1 MRRSCEIIGTP
12 APVAS
17 VMNLI
22 DRYEEQVNSLVEDD
36 EDLAAYVERLET
48 MTDQGMSIDD
58 EVDDGQLQFDFA
70 EDTGDDA
77 ADASTLMDEVEQFLR
92 EQGEGK

>member
-1 MRRSCEIIGTP
+1 
-12 APVAS
+12 
-17 VMNLI
+17 MNLI
-22 DRYEEQVNSLVEDD
+22 ERYEEQVNSLVSDD

-48 MTDQGMSIDD
+48 MSDNGMSLDD

-70 EDTGDDA
+70 TDSDDESA
-77 ADASTLMDEVEQFLR
+77 EEPDASTLMDEVEQFLR

>member
-1 MRRSCEIIGTP
+1 
-12 APVAS
+12 
-17 VMNLI
+17 MNLI
-22 DRYEEQVNSLVEDD
+22 ERYEDQVNSLVSDD

-48 MTDQGMSIDD
+48 MSDNGMSLDD

-70 EDTGDDA
+70 TDSDDESA
-77 ADASTLMDEVEQFLR
+77 EEPDASTLMDEVEQFLR

>member
-1 MRRSCEIIGTP
+1 
-12 APVAS
+12 
-17 VMNLI
+17 MNLI
-22 DRYEEQVNSLVEDD
+22 ERYEEQVNSLVSDD

-48 MTDQGMSIDD
+48 MSDNGMSLDD

-70 EDTGDDA
+70 IDSDDETA
-77 ADASTLMDEVEQFLR
+77 EEPDASTLMDEVEQFLR

>member
-1 MRRSCEIIGTP
+1 
-12 APVAS
+12 
-17 VMNLI
+17 
-22 DRYEEQVNSLVEDD
+22 VNSLVSDD

-48 MTDQGMSIDD
+48 MSDNGMSLDD

-70 EDTGDDA
+70 TDSDDESA
-77 ADASTLMDEVEQFLR
+77 DEPDASTLMDEVEQFLR